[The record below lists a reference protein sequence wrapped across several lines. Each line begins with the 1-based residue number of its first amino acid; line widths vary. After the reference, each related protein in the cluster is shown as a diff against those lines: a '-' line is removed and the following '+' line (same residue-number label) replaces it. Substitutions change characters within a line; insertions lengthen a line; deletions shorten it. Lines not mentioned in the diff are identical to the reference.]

1 MKPLEIKEIR
11 KQRVTKEGILFLSLA
26 MKIMWLYRTNR
37 RKACFNMASD
47 NTRKLMLAKVL
58 KSARAANILDENVSD
73 GVRGLIADYFAT
85 VPAVEE
91 GDTVDG
97 EDESDQDNIEMVSK
111 SRRDMKT
118 SNGDSEENC
127 DIESSGGCADNS
139 EDSISDDEGL
149 ADYSVSQF
157 QTDIQDN
164 MTELWHRVAESSKLS
179 VQVQIQSTSLW
190 DVNSSTLRK
199 TWMHSTVFHG
209 WNLGQETKH
218 GRI

>member
-1 MKPLEIKEIR
+1 MKPLKIREIR
-11 KQRVTKEGILFLSLA
+11 KQRVTKEGIPFLSLA

-47 NTRKLMLAKVL
+47 NTCKLMLAKVL
-58 KSARAANILDENVSD
+58 NSARAANILDENDSD
-73 GVRGLIADYFAT
+73 GVKGLIADYFAT
-85 VPAVEE
+85 VPAVEGE
-91 GDTVDG
+91 DAVDG
-97 EDESDQDNIEMVSK
+97 EDESNQDDIEMVSE
-111 SRRDMKT
+111 SRRDVKT

-127 DIESSGGCADNS
+127 DTEWSGGCADDS

-149 ADYSVSQF
+149 VDNSVSQI

-179 VQVQIQSTSLW
+179 VQVQTQSTSSW

-199 TWMHSTVFHG
+199 TWMHSTVFHR